1 MVLQEKLI
9 VDLPPWDVKH
19 SLLETLAVLPDLA
32 NLTLEGQT
40 RAVFHVLDVECS
52 GYLDLRETLL
62 FALWIRPGMCVQT
75 CDCTCKRFHL
85 LTLQGE

>member
-1 MVLQEKLI
+1 MLLQEKLI

-32 NLTLEGQT
+32 NLTLEGRT
-40 RAVFHVLDVECS
+40 RAVFHVLDVDCS

-62 FALWIRPGMCVQT
+62 LAPWIRPGYVCE
-75 CDCTCKRFHL
+75 
-85 LTLQGE
+85 TL